1 MLYFTLL
8 SIAGV
13 TLAAF
18 SVIQDEFSQFPEY
31 EWIHAPILCLCAL
44 IPIPICVWVIYT
56 SWCFSV
62 WYKRFNISRLNTYL
76 RVSFWLAI
84 AQAVVGFALPFTV
97 SHFLHEGNPAMVIA
111 WVAMTAV
118 PLFIAC
124 LIAQT
129 RRLLPIADTY
139 RRKVK
144 TYSHTDSL
152 RTTKECS

>member
-1 MLYFTLL
+1 MNGFTLQ
-8 SIAGV
+8 S
-13 TLAAF
+13 
-18 SVIQDEFSQFPEY
+18 
-31 EWIHAPILCLCAL
+31 WCLCVL

-97 SHFLHEGNPAMVIA
+97 SHFLHGGNPAMVIA

-144 TYSHTDSL
+144 TYSHTDNL